1 MSAVKGLQT
10 KDERYKTMIT
20 HSPSKDCNMFSLSQF
35 QQLLKPISQGTFNK
49 MVEQHQSD
57 KHNKGFSSWQHLI
70 AMVYAQVSSSTSL
83 RTLVASFNQAP
94 THHYHLG
101 SGILHRSTLA
111 DANRVRTPS
120 VFADAARYLMTQVN
134 RQCRREGQQLLYLL
148 DSTSITLKGLGFD
161 GWTAQN
167 RTRHTQ
173 GIKCHLLYEAHQAIP
188 HQCTITPANVNDVT
202 AALDVPLTQ
211 DARYVFDKG
220 YCDYRWWYQ
229 LHQKG
234 AVFVTRF
241 KRNAALRV
249 EESRPIPTEASHWVF
264 ADEVVKFN
272 NQHPRAGR
280 KNPYTNALRRIVVAR
295 PDHATPLVLATND
308 MTSPALVIAENYKS
322 RWQIELYFKWMK
334 QHLKI
339 KRFLGRSENA
349 VRVQILTALISY
361 LLLRLYQQSHGVTTS
376 LWQLLSMVRGHLF
389 QRVETEHEVRKRREQ
404 QAQKW
409 AILQGA
415 LFL

>member
-1 MSAVKGLQT
+1 
-10 KDERYKTMIT
+10 
-20 HSPSKDCNMFSLSQF
+20 MFSLSQF
-35 QQLLKPISQGTFNK
+35 QQLLKPLSQSTFNK

-83 RTLVASFNQAP
+83 RTLVTSFNQAP

-101 SGILHRSTLA
+101 SGKLHRSTLA
-111 DANRVRTPS
+111 DANRVRTFE
-120 VFADAARYLMTQVN
+120 VFASAARYLMTQVN
-134 RQCRREGQQLLYLL
+134 GKCRREGQQLMYLL

-161 GWTAQN
+161 DWTSQN
-167 RTRHTQ
+167 STRHCQ
-173 GIKCHLLYEAHQAIP
+173 GLKCHMLYEANQASP
-188 HQCTITPANVNDVT
+188 HQCDITPANVNDVT
-202 AALDVPLTQ
+202 AALDVPLIQ
-211 DARYVFDKG
+211 GARYVFDKG
-220 YCDYRWWYQ
+220 YCDYRWWHQ
-229 LHQKG
+229 LEQTG

-241 KRNAALRV
+241 KRNAALSV
-249 EESRPIPTEASHWVF
+249 EQSLNIPAEATDLVL
-264 ADEVVKFN
+264 ADELVKFN
-272 NQHPRAGR
+272 NRHPGGGR
-280 KNPYTNALRRIVVAR
+280 KNPYTKVLRRIVIAR

-308 MTSPALVIAENYKS
+308 LSSPALLIAQNYKS
-322 RWQIELYFKWMK
+322 RWHIELYFKWMK

-389 QRVETEHEVRKRREQ
+389 QRVQTEYEVRKRREQ
-404 QAQKW
+404 EAIKLS
-409 AILQGA
+409 ILQGA
-415 LFL
+415 LFV